1 MNDRFQELRLFVRAA
16 ESGSF
21 SAAAREMGL
30 SQPSV
35 SRIVSELEARL
46 GVRLLLRTTRKIVP
60 TEAGNAYLKK
70 AKQLLLDLEEA
81 DEAARGGG
89 SLKGTLRVAVSET
102 LCIRTIIPNL
112 QDFLDGHPQLKLEFL
127 TADVMHDLI
136 AEGVDM
142 AIRFGPL
149 PDSGF
154 GVKKLA
160 TLKRLLLASPS
171 YIERHGEPK
180 TPAELGKRDCIFGP
194 TGVPTQPW
202 EFTQGAE
209 KISVKVDPRYSFT
222 SAEAL
227 IACAREGLGI
237 ARASALMCKRE
248 LESGQLLSLLGDFRL
263 APVEIHAVFPAGRMP
278 SQKARSFTE
287 FLSGVFAETNENK

>member
-60 TEAGNAYLKK
+60 TEAGQAYLKK

-102 LCIRTIIPNL
+102 FCIRTILPNL
-112 QDFLDGHPQLKLEFL
+112 RDFLGGHPQLKLEFL
-127 TADVMHDLI
+127 TADVMHDLV

-149 PDSGF
+149 PDSAF

-160 TLKRLLLASPS
+160 TLKRQLMASPS
-171 YIERHGEPK
+171 YVERHGAPK
-180 TPAELGKRDCIFGP
+180 TPAELAHHDCIFGP
-194 TGVPTQPW
+194 TGVPTLPW
-202 EFTQGAE
+202 EFTKGAE
-209 KISVKVDPRYSFT
+209 KITVKIDPRYSFT

-237 ARASALMCKRE
+237 ARASVLMCKTE
-248 LESGQLLSLLGDFRL
+248 LESGQLIALLPKFTL
-263 APVEIHAVFPAGRMP
+263 APVEIHAVFPAGRIP
-278 SQKARSFTE
+278 SQKVRSFTG
-287 FLSGVFAETNENK
+287 FLSGVLAGLE

>member
-21 SAAAREMGL
+21 SATAREMGL

-60 TEAGNAYLKK
+60 TEAGIAYLKK
-70 AKQLLLDLEEA
+70 ANQLLLDLDEA

-112 QDFLDGHPQLKLEFL
+112 QGFLDGHPQLKLEFL
-127 TADVMHDLI
+127 TADVMHDLV

-160 TLKRLLLASPS
+160 TLRRLLMASPS
-171 YIERHGEPK
+171 YVEQHGAPK
-180 TPAELGKRDCIFGP
+180 TPAELTQHDCIFGP
-194 TGVPTQPW
+194 TGVPTLPW
-202 EFTQGAE
+202 EFTQGAG

-227 IACAREGLGI
+227 IACARAGLGI
-237 ARASALMCKRE
+237 ARASALMCKTE
-248 LESGQLLSLLGDFRL
+248 LESGQLISLLSEFTL

-278 SQKARSFTE
+278 SQKVRSFTE
-287 FLSGVFAETNENK
+287 FLSGVLADIAQLR

>member
-1 MNDRFQELRLFVRAA
+1 MNDRFQELRLFVRAG

-35 SRIVSELEARL
+35 SRIVSGLEARL

-60 TEAGNAYLKK
+60 TEAGHAYLKK

-102 LCIRTIIPNL
+102 LCIRTILPNL
-112 QDFLDGHPQLKLEFL
+112 RDFLDGHPQLKLEFL
-127 TADVMHDLI
+127 TADVMHDLV

-149 PDSGF
+149 PDSAF

-160 TLKRLLLASPS
+160 TLRRLLMASPS
-171 YIERHGEPK
+171 YVEQHGAPK
-180 TPAELGKRDCIFGP
+180 TPAELAHHDCIFGP
-194 TGVPTQPW
+194 TGVPTLPW
-202 EFTQGAE
+202 EFTKGAE
-209 KISVKVDPRYSFT
+209 KIAVKIDPRYSFT

-237 ARASALMCKRE
+237 ARASVLMCKTE
-248 LESGQLLSLLGDFRL
+248 LETGQLIALLPRFAL
-263 APVEIHAVFPAGRMP
+263 APVEIHAVFPAGRIP
-278 SQKARSFTE
+278 SQKVRSFTE
-287 FLSGVFAETNENK
+287 FLAGVLADLK

>member
-46 GVRLLLRTTRKIVP
+46 GVRLLLRTTRKIVL

-70 AKQLLLDLEEA
+70 AKQILLDLDEA
-81 DEAARGGG
+81 DEAARGGE

-112 QDFLDGHPQLKLEFL
+112 RDFLGGHPQLKLEFL
-127 TADVMHDLI
+127 TADVMHDLV

-149 PDSGF
+149 PNSGF

-160 TLKRLLLASPS
+160 TFKRLLMASPS
-171 YIERHGEPK
+171 YVERHGAPE
-180 TPAELGKRDCIFGP
+180 TPAELAGHDCIFGP
-194 TGVPTQPW
+194 TGAPTLPW
-202 EFTQGAE
+202 EFTRGAE
-209 KISVKVDPRYSFT
+209 KISIQIDPRYAFT
-222 SAEAL
+222 SAEAV

-237 ARASALMCKRE
+237 ARASAFMCKTE
-248 LESGQLLSLLGDFRL
+248 LESGQLVSLLPEFVL
-263 APVEIHAVFPAGRMP
+263 APVEIHAVFPAGRIP
-278 SQKARSFTE
+278 SQRVRTFTE
-287 FLSGVFAETNENK
+287 FLAGVLADSAHLH